1 MIKAFSL
8 LEFVFIILILGIVF
22 NLGSLYLKKDNLLE
36 GAIQILNDIQ
46 YTQSLAMM
54 QEGIRVDEL
63 TIAKREWFKSKWQIY
78 FIKSAA
84 TGYDQTYTIFLDKN
98 GDGNANLG
106 KTEINIDR
114 EIAVDVINHNKL
126 MNSGQSGVISK
137 DDEKTTQRFNLTKR
151 FGIEKVEFKGSCSG
165 FTRLVFD
172 GMGRVYSP
180 LKNANYAYEKTLA
193 KNNSDCIIR
202 LLSKKHA
209 LCIVIDTLSGYVY
222 IPDFKTLKSQFVN
235 IKNKNY
241 ECSKI

>member
-63 TIAKREWFKSKWQIY
+63 AIAKREWFKSRWQIY

-165 FTRLVFD
+165 FARLVFD
-172 GMGRVYSP
+172 EMGRVYSP

-193 KNNSDCIIR
+193 KNNSDCIIC

-209 LCIVIDTLSGYVY
+209 LCIVIDTLSGYAY

-241 ECSKI
+241 ECSK

>member
-63 TIAKREWFKSKWQIY
+63 AIAKREWFKSKWQIY

-114 EIAVDVINHNKL
+114 EIAVDVINL
-126 MNSGQSGVISK
+126 IAV
-137 DDEKTTQRFNLTKR
+137 DW
-151 FGIEKVEFKGSCSG
+151 
-165 FTRLVFD
+165 
-172 GMGRVYSP
+172 
-180 LKNANYAYEKTLA
+180 LKYHCDTL
-193 KNNSDCIIR
+193 
-202 LLSKKHA
+202 LLS
-209 LCIVIDTLSGYVY
+209 IVTESVGHIKEKLLS
-222 IPDFKTLKSQFVN
+222 FVL
-235 IKNKNY
+235 IT
-241 ECSKI
+241 CSD

>member
-1 MIKAFSL
+1 
-8 LEFVFIILILGIVF
+8 
-22 NLGSLYLKKDNLLE
+22 
-36 GAIQILNDIQ
+36 
-46 YTQSLAMM
+46 MM

-151 FGIEKVEFKGSCSG
+151 FGIEKVEFKGSC
-165 FTRLVFD
+165 
-172 GMGRVYSP
+172 
-180 LKNANYAYEKTLA
+180 
-193 KNNSDCIIR
+193 
-202 LLSKKHA
+202 
-209 LCIVIDTLSGYVY
+209 
-222 IPDFKTLKSQFVN
+222 
-235 IKNKNY
+235 
-241 ECSKI
+241 

>member
-151 FGIEKVEFKGSCSG
+151 FGIEKVEFKGSC
-165 FTRLVFD
+165 
-172 GMGRVYSP
+172 
-180 LKNANYAYEKTLA
+180 
-193 KNNSDCIIR
+193 
-202 LLSKKHA
+202 
-209 LCIVIDTLSGYVY
+209 
-222 IPDFKTLKSQFVN
+222 
-235 IKNKNY
+235 
-241 ECSKI
+241 

>member
-106 KTEINIDR
+106 KTEINHR
-114 EIAVDVINHNKL
+114 
-126 MNSGQSGVISK
+126 
-137 DDEKTTQRFNLTKR
+137 
-151 FGIEKVEFKGSCSG
+151 
-165 FTRLVFD
+165 
-172 GMGRVYSP
+172 
-180 LKNANYAYEKTLA
+180 
-193 KNNSDCIIR
+193 
-202 LLSKKHA
+202 
-209 LCIVIDTLSGYVY
+209 
-222 IPDFKTLKSQFVN
+222 
-235 IKNKNY
+235 
-241 ECSKI
+241 

>member
-63 TIAKREWFKSKWQIY
+63 AIAKREWFKSKWQIY

-126 MNSGQSGVISK
+126 MNSGQSGVIGK
-137 DDEKTTQRFNLTKR
+137 DD
-151 FGIEKVEFKGSCSG
+151 
-165 FTRLVFD
+165 
-172 GMGRVYSP
+172 
-180 LKNANYAYEKTLA
+180 EKTLA

-202 LLSKKHA
+202 LLSKKDA
-209 LCIVIDTLSGYVY
+209 LCIVIDTLSGYAY

-241 ECSKI
+241 EC

>member
-1 MIKAFSL
+1 M
-8 LEFVFIILILGIVF
+8 
-22 NLGSLYLKKDNLLE
+22 
-36 GAIQILNDIQ
+36 
-46 YTQSLAMM
+46 
-54 QEGIRVDEL
+54 
-63 TIAKREWFKSKWQIY
+63 
-78 FIKSAA
+78 
-84 TGYDQTYTIFLDKN
+84 DKN

-137 DDEKTTQRFNLTKR
+137 DDEKTTQRFNITKR

-172 GMGRVYSP
+172 EMGRVYSP

-209 LCIVIDTLSGYVY
+209 LCIVIDTLSGYAY